1 MTINDVVK
9 YKQSFLQAVDRQS
22 GLIPERRGI
31 VTDVYTQ
38 DLVRVRWF
46 DGRSRVVS
54 CKSIEVARC
63 D

>member
-9 YKQSFLQAVDRQS
+9 YRQSFLQAVDRQT
-22 GLIPERRGI
+22 GLIPDRRGI

-38 DLVRVRWF
+38 DLVRVRWL